1 MVKHL
6 FYSSRLF
13 TSQKRTA
20 VATDK
25 PQGTEYT
32 GVANGEVI
40 ADKWESDSMSLG
52 EKDFVFK
59 RLNFE
64 MIRKCF
70 VFGSEILN
78 RY

>member
-6 FYSSRLF
+6 FYTSRLF

-20 VATDK
+20 VAADK
-25 PQGTEYT
+25 PRGTEYT

-40 ADKWESDSMSLG
+40 AVKNE
-52 EKDFVFK
+52 FVFK

-70 VFGSEILN
+70 VSGSEILN